1 MPSRGILMRY
11 PSAIGPIVGAGVGA
25 TGLVETV
32 GDAVG
37 AGVAVAEG
45 LGKATGATEPARG
58 RLSPAT
64 RAIPTASA
72 NSAVGNMK
80 ERGMRLFSNAERMPS
95 DRASLADRRTRAA
108 ATLRERNLAAL
119 LVSPGADLF
128 YLSGYQVFTSERL
141 TCLVLDRD
149 GKATIVCPELEAPRV
164 ASAAPDIERSTWGE
178 TDDPAAAVASLV
190 RGAGGVAV
198 ADQMWAAFVLKLQG
212 ALPDR
217 TFAVAS
223 EITRGL
229 RMRKDAA
236 EMAALRA
243 VSESADR
250 AYARI
255 LERPFA
261 GRTEREIGADL
272 AELLRAEGHE
282 EVGFTIV
289 ASGANGASPHH
300 ETGDRRVAAG
310 DTVVL
315 DFGGA
320 MRGYRS
326 DITRTVRV
334 GRVAGEEQKVHDVVR
349 RAQEAGYAAARKDAS
364 AESVDAASRR
374 VIDEAGYGEFFIH
387 RTGHGIGLDGHEHPY
402 LVRGNRER
410 LEPGMAFSIEPGIYL
425 PGRFGVRIE
434 DIAII
439 DSDGSAQP
447 LNRADHAFATVA

>member
-1 MPSRGILMRY
+1 
-11 PSAIGPIVGAGVGA
+11 
-25 TGLVETV
+25 
-32 GDAVG
+32 
-37 AGVAVAEG
+37 
-45 LGKATGATEPARG
+45 
-58 RLSPAT
+58 
-64 RAIPTASA
+64 
-72 NSAVGNMK
+72 
-80 ERGMRLFSNAERMPS
+80 MRLFSDAERMPS
-95 DRASLADRRTRAA
+95 ERASIALRRTRAA
-108 ATLRERNLAAL
+108 ATLRERDLAAL
-119 LVSPGADLF
+119 LLSPGADLF
-128 YLSGYQVFTSERL
+128 YLTGYQIFASERL

-149 GKATIVCPELEAPRV
+149 GTATIVCPELEAPRAAV
-164 ASAAPDIERSTWGE
+164 AAPDIERATWGE
-178 TDDPAAAVASLV
+178 TDDPYAAVAALV
-190 RGAGGVAV
+190 RASGVV
-198 ADQMWAAFVLKLQG
+198 GVSDQMWAAFVLKLQA

-217 TFAVAS
+217 AFAVAS
-223 EITRGL
+223 LITRDL

-236 EMAALRA
+236 ELEALRL

-255 LERPFA
+255 RERPFA

-272 AELLRAEGHE
+272 ADLLRAEGHD

-300 ETGDRRVAAG
+300 ETGGRRIAEG

-326 DITRTVRV
+326 DITRTVHV
-334 GRVAGEEQKVHDVVR
+334 GRSAGREEQKVHDVVR

-402 LVRGNRER
+402 LVRGNREK

-434 DIAII
+434 DIAMI
-439 DSDGSAQP
+439 DADGSARP
-447 LNRADHAFATVA
+447 LNRADHAFASVA